1 MELPKIKINDFEGPF
16 DLLLHL
22 IKKNQMDIYNV
33 KLYSITN
40 QYLNYLNSMKE
51 MDLEITSEF
60 IVVAATLI
68 EIKSKHLLPKVKT
81 DDEEE
86 EDDEK
91 TLLEKLIL
99 YKKIKGVS
107 SYFRDKYINTG
118 EVFSKKPEIIEE
130 KKAEINND
138 DIFKNITLL
147 DLYNMYNN
155 LLEIYNNKQNKNN
168 VIQRKIY
175 VDKYKIEDK
184 LEYIVKR
191 INEGNIKT
199 FNQLIEDSECK
210 METVVTFLAL
220 LEMIKQRM
228 VKVYQPKN
236 FGNIVIERRIED
248 AEEQSDSNSIYG

>member
-22 IKKNQMDIYNV
+22 IKKNQMSIYNI
-33 KLYSITN
+33 KIFEITN
-40 QYLNYLNSMKE
+40 QYLNYLNNMKE

-68 EIKSKHLLPKVKT
+68 EIKSKYLLPKIKQE
-81 DDEEE
+81 DDE

-91 TLLEKLIL
+91 ALIEKLIL

-107 SYFRDKYINTG
+107 AYFKDKYLNTG
-118 EVFSKKPEIIEE
+118 EVYSKKPEIIEE
-130 KKAEINND
+130 KKEKISND
-138 DIFKNITLL
+138 DLLKNITLL
-147 DLYNMYNN
+147 DLYNIYNN

-184 LEYIVKR
+184 LDYIVKKL
-191 INEGNIKT
+191 NEENIYD
-199 FNQLIEDSECK
+199 FSQLVQDSECK
-210 METVVTFLAL
+210 LETVVTFLAL

-228 VKVYQPKN
+228 VKVYQSDS
-236 FGNIVIERRIED
+236 FSRIIIERREEH
-248 AEEQSDSNSIYG
+248 AEEESNSNSIYR

>member
-22 IKKNQMDIYNV
+22 IKKNQMNIYNV
-33 KLYSITN
+33 KIFEITN
-40 QYLNYLNSMKE
+40 QYLNYLNNMKE

-68 EIKSKHLLPKVKT
+68 EIKSKYLLPKVKQE
-81 DDEEE
+81 EEE

-91 TLLEKLIL
+91 ILIEKLIL

-107 SYFRDKYINTG
+107 GYFKDKY
-118 EVFSKKPEIIEE
+118 
-130 KKAEINND
+130 
-138 DIFKNITLL
+138 
-147 DLYNMYNN
+147 LYNIYNN
-155 LLEIYNNKQNKNN
+155 LLEIYNNKQNKAN

-184 LEYIVKR
+184 LEYIRKR
-191 INEGNIKT
+191 IQDENIND
-199 FNQLIEDSECK
+199 FSELIKESECK

-228 VKVYQPKN
+228 IKVYQSDN
-236 FGNIVIERRIED
+236 FGRIIIERREEH
-248 AEEQSDSNSIYG
+248 AEKESNTNSIYG